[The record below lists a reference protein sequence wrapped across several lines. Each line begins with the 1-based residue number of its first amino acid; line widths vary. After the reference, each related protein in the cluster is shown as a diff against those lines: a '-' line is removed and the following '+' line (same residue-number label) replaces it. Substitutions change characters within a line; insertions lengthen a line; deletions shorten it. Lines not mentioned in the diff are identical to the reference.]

1 MSSKKIP
8 DTQYVSLAGTGNGR
22 EVLLVD
28 WRKPAGETHRIVRD
42 ADDPRPLH
50 FDFGTVDTTTEFA
63 YADLHKIPGNFGKI
77 WKDAVKISRVEDA
90 ILIAD
95 AIVSDV
101 DSEDCIDITW
111 SRRIAFDVDK
121 AAVFGR
127 YLTTIKGGSDSIG
140 LNVFNQYGHGKYYD
154 ADLGNWF
161 DYNTG
166 NTNHVALNFH
176 TVDGSAPT
184 ARHILADAPFTP
196 YGQKWDIHR
205 PWWGNRR
212 IFIPAMHV
220 AKKLGIA

>member
-28 WRKPAGETHRIVRD
+28 WRKPAGETHRIVRQ
-42 ADDPRPLH
+42 ADDPSLLI
-50 FDFGTVDTTTEFA
+50 FDFGVVDTTTPEA
-63 YADLHKIPGNFGKI
+63 YADLHKIPGNTAKI
-77 WKDAVKISRVEDA
+77 WKDAIKISRVEDA
-90 ILIAD
+90 VLNAD
-95 AIVSDV
+95 IIVSDV

-111 SRRIAFDVDK
+111 SRQISFEVYK

-127 YLTTIKGGSDSIG
+127 YLATIKGGSADIA

-161 DYNTG
+161 DYNTDQ
-166 NTNHVALNFH
+166 TRDVSLFFYP
-176 TVDGSAPT
+176 VDGSSPT
-184 ARHILADAPFTP
+184 ARHILADAPHVFNE
-196 YGQKWDIHR
+196 KWSVHR
-205 PWWGNRR
+205 PWWGNRK
-212 IFIPAMHV
+212 IFIPAMRV